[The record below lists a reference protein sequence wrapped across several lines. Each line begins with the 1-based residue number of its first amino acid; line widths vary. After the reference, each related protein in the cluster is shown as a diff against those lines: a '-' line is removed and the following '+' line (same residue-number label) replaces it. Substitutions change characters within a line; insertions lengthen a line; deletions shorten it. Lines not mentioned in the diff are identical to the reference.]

1 MVFNVAAAATS
12 QCVAQ
17 QLREASAT
25 VIITNV
31 GMLVGLKNNFEF
43 NFEFP
48 HTLDGFFK
56 NYLSYFKL
64 FKETW

>member
-25 VIITNV
+25 VIIINV
-31 GMLVGLKNNFEF
+31 GILMGLKNEYN
-43 NFEFP
+43 
-48 HTLDGFFK
+48 LMI
-56 NYLSYFKL
+56 
-64 FKETW
+64 

>member
-31 GMLVGLKNNFEF
+31 VMLVGLKNNFQF
-43 NFEFP
+43 SCSFIMWPF
-48 HTLDGFFK
+48 L
-56 NYLSYFKL
+56 KL
-64 FKETW
+64 FDLFLTFQINTVV

>member
-12 QCVAQ
+12 QYVAQ

-31 GMLVGLKNNFEF
+31 GMLVRLKNNFEF
-43 NFEFP
+43 NFEFS
-48 HTLDGFFK
+48 HTTV
-56 NYLSYFKL
+56 S
-64 FKETW
+64 

>member
-31 GMLVGLKNNFEF
+31 GMLVGLKYQFLT
-43 NFEFP
+43 P
-48 HTLDGFFK
+48 VTK
-56 NYLSYFKL
+56 N
-64 FKETW
+64 

>member
-25 VIITNV
+25 VIIINV

-43 NFEFP
+43 NFEFSN
-48 HTLDGFFK
+48 TLCGFFK
-56 NYLSYFKL
+56 NHLSYF
-64 FKETW
+64 